1 MSSEVPFFVRS
12 SNSLKVFLIVCLAMS
27 ACIFLSA
34 CSAAIGPMS
43 NGTQSPATDKVTP
56 EASNH
61 ITGLLSRDF
70 LSLSPERSESQS
82 QASPS
87 PVAPLNIPAV
97 TKPVHRLPVPVH
109 LISVEHHHE
118 LEQAV
123 KKQPAA
129 KRAAQH
135 DEKIHTDNQLYTV
148 IADAVPLK
156 ELLFTLAR
164 DSTTRI
170 DVVGEIPGDISLSMN
185 EQPLT
190 AILTEMANQVPI
202 RFEAHNDHIVV
213 EADTPFLHSYRVD
226 YLNMQRISE
235 SRVDLAT
242 QVGSIRTDIESGSS
256 AQSGSNGSQLF
267 VENRTENSL
276 WKSLLANIAGILE
289 QTYDPDELSSE
300 NIFVNR
306 ETGIITVRANAA
318 QHRSIA
324 QLLSEV
330 INSAQRQVLIEAT
343 VVEVT
348 LSDRFESGVDW
359 QVLSQDAN
367 EGFDY
372 TQNLGGLPQA
382 AQATNPVTALLTYSA
397 NNSVLGNLTATLK
410 LLRQFGDVQVLSSP
424 KIIALNNQPA
434 VLKVVDNRVY
444 FTFEVDRV
452 QRQNGDEQT
461 LVDSTVHSVPIG
473 LVMNV
478 TPFINSKDEVILN
491 VRPTIS
497 RILNFA
503 EDPSPALAGQTQV
516 RNLIPEIQVRE
527 MESLLRVQSGE
538 VAIIGGLMQ
547 NRTDH
552 RDSGVPGLRRMP
564 WLGKLFSYSSRVL
577 EKTELLIFL
586 RPTVMASR

>member
-1 MSSEVPFFVRS
+1 MSREVPFFVRS
-12 SNSLKVFLIVCLAMS
+12 SKALTVFLIVCLAVS
-27 ACIFLSA
+27 VCIFLSA
-34 CSAAIGPMS
+34 CSAAIGPMG
-43 NGTQSPATDKVTP
+43 NGIQSPAADRVTP
-56 EASNH
+56 EASNQSL
-61 ITGLLSRDF
+61 GLE
-70 LSLSPERSESQS
+70 SPGLETVSSQRSESQS
-82 QASPS
+82 HTSQS

-109 LISVEHHHE
+109 LMSVEHHRE
-118 LEQAV
+118 LELAV
-123 KKQPAA
+123 KPAA
-129 KRAAQH
+129 KRVLQH
-135 DEKIHTDNQLYTV
+135 TEKVHTDDQLYTV

-164 DSTTRI
+164 DSATRI
-170 DVVGEIPGDISLSMN
+170 DVVGEIDGDISLSMI
-185 EQPLT
+185 EQPLM

-202 RFEAHNDHIVV
+202 RFEARHDHIVV
-213 EADTPFLHSYRVD
+213 MADKPFLHSYRVD

-289 QTYDPDELSSE
+289 QTYDPVGLSSE

-306 ETGIITVRANAA
+306 ETGIITVRATAV

-478 TPFINSKDEVILN
+478 TPFINSRDEVILN

-547 NRTDH
+547 NRTDN